1 MIHENYKILLFDIGG
16 VIIDIDPSITENK
29 FKELSNSR
37 DDNFKGL
44 DYRYEKVSS
53 DLTTLF
59 INYEQGFIF
68 DSEFRDGLRQ
78 IGSIDMP
85 DKDID
90 NIWNLV
96 IVKLNKSLLDIIL
109 TLKNKYSI
117 MILSNTNNIH
127 RIYFDSLCK
136 RIYNKTF
143 DHLFDHVFYS
153 YEMGCRK
160 PDKVIYEKVR
170 DSSGFKPNEI
180 IFFDDMKEN
189 LTECEKLG
197 MNTCHVIDKKLFKKN
212 LRGLINN

>member
-1 MIHENYKILLFDIGG
+1 
-16 VIIDIDPSITENK
+16 
-29 FKELSNSR
+29 
-37 DDNFKGL
+37 
-44 DYRYEKVSS
+44 
-53 DLTTLF
+53 
-59 INYEQGFIF
+59 
-68 DSEFRDGLRQ
+68 
-78 IGSIDMP
+78 
-85 DKDID
+85 
-90 NIWNLV
+90 
-96 IVKLNKSLLDIIL
+96 
-109 TLKNKYSI
+109 

-160 PDKVIYEKVR
+160 PDKVIYENVI

>member
-1 MIHENYKILLFDIGG
+1 MLLFDIGG

-29 FKELSNSR
+29 FKELSNSS
-37 DDNFKGL
+37 DDKFNGL
-44 DYRYEKVSS
+44 DYRYKTVSS

-59 INYEQGFIF
+59 INYEQGFIT
-68 DSEFRDGLRQ
+68 DSEFRDGIRH
-78 IGSIDMP
+78 IGSIDIP

-160 PDKVIYEKVR
+160 PDKVIYENVI

>member
-59 INYEQGFIF
+59 INYEQGFIT

-96 IVKLNKSLLDIIL
+96 IVKLNKSLLDGINENTYMYFVHSFKVMVENDEIK
-109 TLKNKYSI
+109 TSI
-117 MILSNTNNIH
+117 A
-127 RIYFDSLCK
+127 IYGS
-136 RIYNKTF
+136 
-143 DHLFDHVFYS
+143 
-153 YEMGCRK
+153 
-160 PDKVIYEKVR
+160 
-170 DSSGFKPNEI
+170 NEI
-180 IFFDDMKEN
+180 CTSIEYKNIYATQFHP
-189 LTECEKLG
+189 EKSSEEGLKIYK
-197 MNTCHVIDKKLFKKN
+197 NFKN
-212 LRGLINN
+212 IIRSNE

>member
-1 MIHENYKILLFDIGG
+1 MIHENYKMLLFDIGG

-29 FKELSNSR
+29 FKELSNSS
-37 DDNFKGL
+37 DDKFNGL
-44 DYRYEKVSS
+44 DYRYKTVSS

-59 INYEQGFIF
+59 INYEQGFIT
-68 DSEFRDGLRQ
+68 DSEFRDGIRH
-78 IGSIDMP
+78 IGSIDIP

-160 PDKVIYEKVR
+160 PDKVIYENVI

>member
-1 MIHENYKILLFDIGG
+1 MLLFDIGG

-29 FKELSNSR
+29 FKELSNSS
-37 DDNFKGL
+37 DDKFNGL
-44 DYRYEKVSS
+44 DYRYKTVSS

-59 INYEQGFIF
+59 INYEQGFIT
-68 DSEFRDGLRQ
+68 DSEFRDGIRH
-78 IGSIDMP
+78 IGSIDIP

-160 PDKVIYEKVR
+160 PDKVIYEKVI